1 MTRRYARW
9 VAVTLLLVAGCGDS
23 PRTPI
28 PAITEY
34 NKGVHFA
41 DREDWDTAIT
51 CYTKAIRLKPD
62 LVEAYENRGHA
73 YYDKGEPD
81 QAIKDYSEAIRLKPD
96 YAMAY
101 NNRGMAYGMKGEP
114 DQAIKDFTEA
124 IRLKPDDMPPVTDS
138 FVEISWGGDLTKAY
152 AYNNRGRAYYDKGE
166 PDQAIK
172 DYSEAIRLK
181 PDHALAY
188 KYRGDAYKKQGDNA
202 KADADFAKA
211 KELEAK
217 K

>member
-62 LVEAYENRGHA
+62 LVEAYENRGNA
-73 YYDKGEPD
+73 YVKKGEYD
-81 QAIKDYSEAIRLKPD
+81 MAIKDYSKAIRLKPD
-96 YAMAY
+96 FASAY
-101 NNRGMAYGMKGEP
+101 NNRGIAYREK
-114 DQAIKDFTEA
+114 
-124 IRLKPDDMPPVTDS
+124 
-138 FVEISWGGDLTKAY
+138 GDL
-152 AYNNRGRAYYDKGE
+152 
-166 PDQAIK
+166 
-172 DYSEAIRLK
+172 
-181 PDHALAY
+181 
-188 KYRGDAYKKQGDNA
+188 A
-202 KADADFAKA
+202 KAVADIAKA